1 MISEIVG
8 YYYNQKS
15 NTLQVTFRL
24 KEDSEDYVRE
34 DEFEIDYIENSGY
47 YLLEDYDYES
57 SDYPII
63 YEEDTDE
70 LIIDEEVHDE
80 KDYKVDTVELK
91 SFLQEYYE
99 TNPKKLPNSNL
110 F

>member
-1 MISEIVG
+1 MISEIVE

-15 NTLQVTFRL
+15 ETLQVTFRI
-24 KEDSEDYVRE
+24 KEDSEDYVRQ

-47 YLLEDYDYES
+47 YILEDYDYES
-57 SDYPII
+57 TDYPIM

-70 LIIDEEVHDE
+70 LIIDEEVNNE
-80 KDYKVDTVELK
+80 KDYKIDTSELK
-91 SFLQEYYE
+91 SFLQEYYNS
-99 TNPKKLPNSNL
+99 NPKKLPDSTL

>member
-1 MISEIVG
+1 MISEIVE

-15 NTLQVTFRL
+15 ETLQVTFRL
-24 KEDSEDYVRE
+24 KEDSEDYVRQ

-47 YLLEDYDYES
+47 YVLEDYDYES
-57 SDYPII
+57 SDYPIM

-70 LIIDEEVHDE
+70 LIIDEEANNE
-80 KDYKVDTVELK
+80 KEYKVDKSELK

-99 TNPKKLPNSNL
+99 SNPKKLPDSNL

>member
-34 DEFEIDYIENSGY
+34 DEFEIDYRLY
-47 YLLEDYDYES
+47 
-57 SDYPII
+57 
-63 YEEDTDE
+63 
-70 LIIDEEVHDE
+70 
-80 KDYKVDTVELK
+80 
-91 SFLQEYYE
+91 
-99 TNPKKLPNSNL
+99 
-110 F
+110 